1 MAKSK
6 KPSTS
11 RQPNGASSIYLG
23 KDGRWHGRVTVG
35 VKDDGTPDRR
45 HVSRKTRAEVTK
57 VVRELE
63 KQRDSTGVAKAG
75 QTWTVQTWLTHWVE
89 NIAAP
94 SVGENTIDGYRV
106 AVYHHLIPGLGAH
119 RLEKLEPE
127 HLERFYRKMQANGSA
142 AGTAHQA
149 HRTVRTALNEA
160 VRRRHLTVNPASIAK
175 APKLE
180 EEEVEPY
187 TVEEVQRLLLEA
199 GKQRN
204 TARWVIALALG
215 LRQGEVLGL
224 KWEDVDFESGVILVR
239 RGRLRPRYNHG
250 CGDKCGRSKPGYCPQ
265 KINIRRETKDTKTR
279 AGKRPIGMPEE
290 LLKLLRRHKEEQ
302 ERERTLA
309 RDLWEEKG
317 YVFTSP
323 IGEPLNPNTDFH
335 KWKDLLK
342 AANVRDGRLHDARH
356 TAATVLL
363 LLGVPDTVVDRIMGW
378 EPGKS
383 ARMRSRYQ
391 HLTSSVLQ
399 QTAAKV
405 GALIWGSPRHQFPS
419 TPGGSVPGLSQS
431 PEPAEPVVYV
441 ACLGERYV
449 PFLHHEHAQAV
460 VSQWGPD
467 HPGQPAHVEEWDRPQ
482 WEHEGPGAVRA
493 IRDRI
498 PDRRL
503 VHHAYAV
510 FLPGGERLNIGRDEQ
525 WSVLAWEFETD
536 LYTDLPVRWHTTRRP
551 GQEVEAQVRGTD
563 KGAVCAAYAE
573 ACAQAVDRSR
583 NPARYGDVV
592 GR

>member
-1 MAKSK
+1 MAKN
-6 KPSTS
+6 

-45 HVSRKTRAEVTK
+45 HISRKTRAEATK
-57 VVRELE
+57 AVRELE
-63 KQRDSTGVAKAG
+63 RQRDSTGVRKAG
-75 QTWTVQTWLTHWVE
+75 QTWTVTTWLTHWVE

-94 SVGENTIDGYRV
+94 NVGENTIDGYRV

-127 HLERFYRKMQANGSA
+127 HLERFYQKMRANGSA

-149 HRTVRTALNEA
+149 HRTVNTALNEA
-160 VRRRHLTVNPASIAK
+160 VRRRHLTTNPASIAK

-187 TVEEVQRLLLEA
+187 SLEEVQRLLAEA
-199 GKQRN
+199 TKVRN

-224 KWEDVDFESGVILVR
+224 KWEDVDFEVGVILVR
-239 RGRLRPRYNHG
+239 RGRLRPRYKHG
-250 CGDKCGRSKPGYCPQ
+250 CGNRCGRKPGYCPQ

-279 AGKRPIGMPEE
+279 AGKRPIGVPEE
-290 LLKLLRRHKEEQ
+290 LLKLLRQHKEKQ

-309 RDLWEEKG
+309 RDLWVDKG

-323 IGEPLNPNTDFH
+323 TGEPLNPNTDFH
-335 KWKDLLK
+335 RWKDLLK
-342 AANVRDGRLHDARH
+342 AAQVRDGRLHDARH

-363 LLGVPDTVVDRIMGW
+363 ILGVPDAVVDRIMGW

-383 ARMRSRYQ
+383 ARMRRRYQ
-391 HLTSSVLQ
+391 HLTGPVLQ

-405 GALIWGSPRHQFPS
+405 GGLLWGSTPHQFSS
-419 TPGGSVPGLSQS
+419 TPGGPVPDLSQGPILAG
-431 PEPAEPVVYV
+431 PEVYV
-441 ACLGERYV
+441 ACLGEGRV
-449 PFLHHEHAQAV
+449 PFLYHEHAQAV
-460 VSQWGPD
+460 VSRWGAD
-467 HPGQPAHVEEWDRPQ
+467 HPGKPAYVEQWARPQ
-482 WEHEGPGAVRA
+482 WEHEGPGGIRA
-493 IRDRI
+493 LRDRI
-498 PDRRL
+498 PDRRR
-503 VHHAYAV
+503 VHHAHAV
-510 FLPGGERLNIGRDEQ
+510 FLPGGERLNIGRAEQQ
-525 WSVLAWEFETD
+525 WSVPAWEFEAD
-536 LYTDLPVRWHTTRRP
+536 LYTDLPVRWHTARRP

-563 KGAVCAAYAE
+563 QGAVTAAFDE
-573 ACAQAVDRSR
+573 ACAQAVDRAM
-583 NPARYGDVV
+583 NPGKYGDL
-592 GR
+592 GIW